1 MEIAKRLR
9 LAREAAGFRQ
19 SDAADRIGV
28 ARTTIVAIEA
38 GQRRILSSEL
48 TKLARLYGTTANGL
62 LRREAVHVDLAPRFR
77 KLTRS
82 SDGAVQEAVRL
93 LCQVASA
100 ETELENLLGIS
111 RARNYPPERPI
122 LPGDVQAQAEQDAVE
137 LRQRLGLGNAPVSDL
152 ISLLELEFGVRIYIL
167 RLDPRVSGLYAYDE
181 ALGPC
186 ILLNASHPR
195 SRRVQSAAH
204 ECGHFVSTRRSPEIL
219 RTDSEES
226 SREERYAA
234 SFGRAFLM
242 PARAVKHKF
251 QEVTAGAHLLSRKHV
266 IVLAHFFGVSREAAV
281 RRLEELG
288 LVKAGTWDWFQE
300 NGGITD
306 QQERQV
312 LGDLATARAGELE
325 GDRATNL
332 RLNLLAAEAHKQE
345 LLSEGQLSLLM
356 CIDRVELRS
365 ILDSLEID
373 EDGTSAVRELPH
385 RP

>member
-1 MEIAKRLR
+1 M
-9 LAREAAGFRQ
+9 
-19 SDAADRIGV
+19 
-28 ARTTIVAIEA
+28 
-38 GQRRILSSEL
+38 
-48 TKLARLYGTTANGL
+48 
-62 LRREAVHVDLAPRFR
+62 
-77 KLTRS
+77 
-82 SDGAVQEAVRL
+82 